1 MIFFYNTIKIE
12 WLSMNRCCVIVNARE
27 FFVSLTVPRRKEV
40 WNFHKIINLKYQLFE
55 FPSSVYPTLPYFG
68 CHRLWDII
76 TIQLIMRGNLFEN
89 SWFPGSRVEIR
100 EKWIETGVE
109 GMHDFII
116 TGGSFRSRAWRVVF
130 LPPPPEFSRECTGV
144 FPVLESKLVF
154 SSADAFLHLATVFTP
169 GF

>member
-1 MIFFYNTIKIE
+1 MALFDIFLQYNKNWT
-12 WLSMNRCCVIVNARE
+12 IVNESMLHDSQCKMILRFAH
-27 FFVSLTVPRRKEV
+27 FVPRRKEV

-130 LPPPPEFSRECTGV
+130 LPPPPSSRENAPAY
-144 FPVLESKLVF
+144 FQ
-154 SSADAFLHLATVFTP
+154 SSNLN
-169 GF
+169 